1 MAAPTFVKDVMPVL
15 NKASCTSGPC
25 HGGAKGKNGFKL
37 SLRGYDPE
45 FDYRAIVHDMS
56 GRRFNRTE
64 PAKSLVLLK
73 PTMELAHG
81 GGQRFESNSRY
92 YETILTWIADGAKF
106 GDPVSATVSKLVLEP
121 AEYFTEKA
129 GSSQPLKVTAHY
141 ADGSQRDV
149 TKDAIY
155 TSNTPQ
161 VAEVN
166 DDGIIKTVRKGEAA
180 MLVRYEGKLAVMPVT
195 VVTSK
200 PGFAWGNSPEFNYID
215 RLNNEKLRRLKIQPS
230 ELAGDAEFLRRVSLD
245 LIGLPP
251 TPEETR
257 AFVSNRMESRAKR
270 AAMIDKLMAREEF
283 VNHWSV
289 KWSDLLQ
296 VNRTKLG
303 DKGVWAF
310 REWIREAL
318 IENRP
323 YDKMVRE
330 LITAR
335 GSTYSNPPAN
345 FFRFTREP
353 KVAMETTTQL
363 FLGVRMVCAQCH
375 DHPFEQWTQNQYY
388 NLSAF
393 FGKLAV
399 KGGEAGDE
407 EVVYDKREE
416 FDILHPKD
424 GRVMP
429 AKFLYEVGAVDVRE
443 EDLRVSLAD
452 WLTSPKNP
460 LFAKS
465 MANRLW
471 SYFFGRGIIE
481 PVDDIRASNPPSNA
495 PLLDA
500 MTKDFLDHG
509 YDLRHLIRTIV
520 NSRTYQLAYRTNE
533 WNEDDES
540 NFSHA
545 LPRRLTA
552 EQLFDAVYI
561 AAGTRPKLDMV
572 PKESLAQDLPDPA
585 VGRGGFLDIFG
596 RPERQTSCE
605 CERRSEMSLVQAL
618 NLLNGSTIAEAIADP
633 AGRIAKLILAGVNDK
648 KLVEEIYLATLGRMA
663 ESAETDF
670 ALTYLGKGGGRAER
684 AQDLMWALM
693 NSNGFLFNR

>member
-1 MAAPTFVKDVMPVL
+1 MQRFILLLAACPLMAAPTFVKDVMPVL

-106 GDPVSATVSKLVLEP
+106 GDPVSAMVSKLVLEP

-129 GSSQPLKVTAHY
+129 SSSQPLKVTAHY

-166 DDGIIKTVRKGEAA
+166 DDGVIKTVRKGEAA

-230 ELAGDAEFLRRVSLD
+230 ELATDGEFLRRVSLD

-303 DKGVWAF
+303 DK
-310 REWIREAL
+310 RSE
-318 IENRP
+318 
-323 YDKMVRE
+323 
-330 LITAR
+330 
-335 GSTYSNPPAN
+335 
-345 FFRFTREP
+345 
-353 KVAMETTTQL
+353 
-363 FLGVRMVCAQCH
+363 
-375 DHPFEQWTQNQYY
+375 
-388 NLSAF
+388 
-393 FGKLAV
+393 
-399 KGGEAGDE
+399 
-407 EVVYDKREE
+407 
-416 FDILHPKD
+416 
-424 GRVMP
+424 
-429 AKFLYEVGAVDVRE
+429 
-443 EDLRVSLAD
+443 
-452 WLTSPKNP
+452 
-460 LFAKS
+460 
-465 MANRLW
+465 
-471 SYFFGRGIIE
+471 
-481 PVDDIRASNPPSNA
+481 
-495 PLLDA
+495 
-500 MTKDFLDHG
+500 
-509 YDLRHLIRTIV
+509 
-520 NSRTYQLAYRTNE
+520 
-533 WNEDDES
+533 
-540 NFSHA
+540 
-545 LPRRLTA
+545 
-552 EQLFDAVYI
+552 
-561 AAGTRPKLDMV
+561 
-572 PKESLAQDLPDPA
+572 
-585 VGRGGFLDIFG
+585 
-596 RPERQTSCE
+596 
-605 CERRSEMSLVQAL
+605 ERRV
-618 NLLNGSTIAEAIADP
+618 
-633 AGRIAKLILAGVNDK
+633 
-648 KLVEEIYLATLGRMA
+648 
-663 ESAETDF
+663 
-670 ALTYLGKGGGRAER
+670 GKEC
-684 AQDLMWALM
+684 
-693 NSNGFLFNR
+693 